1 VILVVGGTG
10 RLGSLVAAQLAAG
23 GHPVRVM
30 SRGLHAPAPQA
41 HTHLDV
47 VVGDV
52 RDRVAVGQAMQG
64 VSVVVSAVQ
73 GFAGPGRVSPASV
86 DRDGNAVLVDVA
98 RRLGAAMVLVS
109 TCGAARDASWDLFRM
124 KFAAEEV
131 AWASGCP
138 TTVIRPAAFVQT
150 WLQVLA
156 DSAGRSQ
163 RPKVLGRGD
172 NPIPWVDVAEVAA
185 LVVAAVDDPALRGRT
200 LDLVGPER
208 LSLDALARSMMAGL
222 GWPGTPAHVPRPVVR
237 TAAWTLGLVAPQL
250 RRICLGALAM
260 DEMSHPDDR
269 ETRAL
274 FPDLAA
280 TPAHVVAARLSAND
294 TVRPP
299 R

>member
-10 RLGSLVAAQLAAG
+10 RLGALVAAQLAAR

-30 SRGLHAPAPQA
+30 SRGLHAAGPEPDNQLEA
-41 HTHLDV
+41 

-52 RDRVAVGQAMQG
+52 RDPGAVSRAMQG
-64 VSVVVSAVQ
+64 VSIVVSAVQ
-73 GFAGPGRVSPASV
+73 GFVGPGRVSPASV
-86 DRDGNAVLVDVA
+86 DRDGNTVLLDAA
-98 RRLGAAMVLVS
+98 RRLGAEVVLVS
-109 TCGAARDASWDLFRM
+109 VSGAAPDASWELFRM

-156 DSAGRSQ
+156 ESAGRSK
-163 RPKVLGRGD
+163 RPRVLGRGD

-185 LVVAAVDDPALRGRT
+185 LVVGAVEDPALRGRT
-200 LDLVGPER
+200 LDLVGPEW
-208 LSLDALARSMMAGL
+208 LTLDALARSMMAGL
-222 GWPGTPAHVPRPVVR
+222 GWAGVPAHVPRPVVR
-237 TAAWTLGLVAPQL
+237 TAAWTLGLVVPQL

-280 TPAHVVAARLSAND
+280 TPAHLVAARLSPNG
-294 TVRPP
+294 TR
-299 R
+299 

>member
-1 VILVVGGTG
+1 VILVAGGTG
-10 RLGSLVAAQLAAG
+10 RLGALVADQLAAR

-30 SRGLHAPAPQA
+30 SRGLRAAGPEP
-41 HTHLDV
+41 HTQLDA

-52 RDRVAVGQAMQG
+52 RDPGAVWRAMHG
-64 VSVVVSAVQ
+64 VSIVVSAVQ
-73 GFAGPGRVSPASV
+73 GFVGPGRASPASV
-86 DRDGNAVLVDVA
+86 DRDGNTVLVDVA
-98 RRLGAAMVLVS
+98 RRLGAEVVLVS
-109 TCGAARDASWDLFRM
+109 VSGAASDASWDLLRM

-156 DSAGRSQ
+156 DSAGRSK
-163 RPKVLGRGD
+163 RPRVLGRGD

-185 LVVAAVDDPALRGRT
+185 LVVGAVEDPALRGRT

-208 LSLDALARSMMAGL
+208 LTLDALARSMMAGL
-222 GWPGTPAHVPRPVVR
+222 GWAGVPAHVPRPVVR

-280 TPAHVVAARLSAND
+280 TPAHLVAARPSPNG
-294 TVRPP
+294 TR
-299 R
+299 

>member
-1 VILVVGGTG
+1 MILVAGGTG
-10 RLGSLVAAQLAAG
+10 RLGGLVAAQLAAR

-30 SRGLHAPAPQA
+30 SRGLHAEGPEP
-41 HTHLDV
+41 HTRLEA

-52 RDRVAVGQAMQG
+52 RDPGAVSRAMQG
-64 VSVVVSAVQ
+64 VSIVVSAVQ

-86 DRDGNAVLVDVA
+86 DRDGNTALVDAA
-98 RRLGAAMVLVS
+98 RRLGADVVLVS
-109 TCGAARDASWDLFRM
+109 VSGAAPDASWELCRM

-156 DSAGRSQ
+156 ESAGRSE
-163 RPKVLGRGD
+163 RPRVLGRGD

-185 LVVAAVDDPALRGRT
+185 LVVAAVEDPALRGRT

-208 LSLDALARSMMAGL
+208 LSLHGLARSMMAGL
-222 GWPGTPAHVPRPVVR
+222 GWPGTPVHVPRPVVR

-280 TPAHVVAARLSAND
+280 TPAHLVAARLSPNG
-294 TVRPP
+294 TR
-299 R
+299 

>member
-1 VILVVGGTG
+1 MILVAGGTG
-10 RLGSLVAAQLAAG
+10 RLGALVAAQLAAR

-30 SRGLHAPAPQA
+30 SRGLRAAGAEP
-41 HTHLDV
+41 HTQLEA
-47 VVGDV
+47 VGADV
-52 RDRVAVGQAMQG
+52 RDPGAVSRAMQG
-64 VSVVVSAVQ
+64 VSIVVSAVQ

-86 DRDGNAVLVDVA
+86 DRDGNTVMIDAA
-98 RRLGAAMVLVS
+98 RRLGAEVVLVS
-109 TCGAARDASWDLFRM
+109 VSGAAPDASWELCRM

-156 DSAGRSQ
+156 ESAGRSK
-163 RPKVLGRGD
+163 RPRVLGRGD
-172 NPIPWVDVAEVAA
+172 NPIPWVDVAEVAT
-185 LVVAAVDDPALRGRT
+185 LVVGAVEDPALRGRT

-208 LSLDALARSMMAGL
+208 LTLDALARSMMAGL
-222 GWPGTPAHVPRPVVR
+222 GWAGVPAHVPRPVVR

-280 TPAHVVAARLSAND
+280 TPAHLVAARLSPNG
-294 TVRPP
+294 TR
-299 R
+299 

>member
-1 VILVVGGTG
+1 
-10 RLGSLVAAQLAAG
+10 
-23 GHPVRVM
+23 
-30 SRGLHAPAPQA
+30 
-41 HTHLDV
+41 
-47 VVGDV
+47 
-52 RDRVAVGQAMQG
+52 MQG
-64 VSVVVSAVQ
+64 VSIVVSAVQ

-86 DRDGNAVLVDVA
+86 DRDGNTVLVDAA
-98 RRLGAAMVLVS
+98 RRLGADVVLVS
-109 TCGAARDASWDLFRM
+109 VSGAAPDASWELCRM

-156 DSAGRSQ
+156 ESAGRSE
-163 RPKVLGRGD
+163 RPRVLGRGD

-185 LVVAAVDDPALRGRT
+185 LVVAVVEDPALRGRT

-208 LSLDALARSMMAGL
+208 LTLDALARSMMTGL
-222 GWPGTPAHVPRPVVR
+222 GWAGVPAHVPRPVVR

-280 TPAHVVAARLSAND
+280 TPAHLVAARLSPNG
-294 TVRPP
+294 TR
-299 R
+299 